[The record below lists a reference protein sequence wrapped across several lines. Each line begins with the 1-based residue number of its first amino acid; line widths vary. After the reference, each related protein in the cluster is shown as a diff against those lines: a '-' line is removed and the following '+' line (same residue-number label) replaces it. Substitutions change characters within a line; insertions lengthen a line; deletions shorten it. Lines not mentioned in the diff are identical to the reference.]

1 LVAAV
6 RRRCAGYAGQ
16 LEAARFGQ
24 AAYVRTRQISSPTE
38 RISSMALLLR
48 TTPGCIR

>member
-1 LVAAV
+1 MIAVV
-6 RRRCAGYAGQ
+6 RRRGAGYAGQ

-24 AAYVRTRQISSPTE
+24 SAYVRACQISSPTE